1 MKTKVIA
8 VANEKGGVGK
18 TTTAINLTYELQQR
32 GRKVL
37 LIDNDPQSNMTRHCG
52 TNPHSKDPVS
62 YTHLLQHEL

>member
-37 LIDNDPQSNMTRHCG
+37 LIDNDP
-52 TNPHSKDPVS
+52 
-62 YTHLLQHEL
+62 